1 MRLANHPCRTLEGH
15 MQAVAE
21 GRARRTRGDVHRI
34 TLGIARGV
42 AHVHDCGIVH
52 RDLKRAS
59 RESNVGGGTR
69 EILFTCFFC
78 YL

>member
-1 MRLANHPCRTLEGH
+1 
-15 MQAVAE
+15 
-21 GRARRTRGDVHRI
+21 
-34 TLGIARGV
+34 V